1 MADKKFIV
9 AIGGTGM
16 RCLESFVHLCA
27 IGMFDN
33 EEIEILTLDTDQT
46 NGNKGRV
53 EQLIDAYNHVK
64 SNDTA
69 NIDGGTPNA
78 DTFFS
83 AKLNLYKF
91 FTDYS
96 QSTRSTY
103 ANLAELSTGDPQ
115 VARDNQ
121 ALSDLFLERD
131 TVQDFKLDHGYRAQ
145 THLGSHL
152 MYHGIVEAARKL
164 RAGDENVKE
173 EEKSFGK
180 FLLKLLGA
188 SENARVF
195 VFGSVFGGTGASSI
209 PIIPVAFRDA
219 ISVLDGHSTLD
230 LTKVKFGS
238 TLLTEYFRFHKPSQ
252 AERDTEHIIADSDFF
267 AINSQAALQF
277 YQGDPTVKMCYRRL
291 YHVGWPLESKSL
303 DNKEDNT
310 TKTETGG
317 ANQKNNCHVVELLCA
332 CAAYD
337 FFNQDDDVLNNAK
350 ATYLYRSAPF
360 DGNHFSFSGAD
371 FLGTDGARLETK
383 LGAFFSFALII
394 LGIQGGS
401 RNSQGTK
408 GLVERLQKHNIHDYD
423 NISLEQLK
431 EIDKYLQMFG
441 YYFANNGKL
450 ALGWIYQI
458 YDSIKPGRFIFKSE
472 AFETRPNAI
481 TQVDPGD
488 IFEDQRHT
496 WNRSVISF
504 GSTARYETF
513 IKGLTNNHET
523 EPRKEQKANTLKE
536 KLLAHMYNA
545 IKKAQKS

>member
-53 EQLIDAYNHVK
+53 EQLIDVYNHVK
-64 SNDTA
+64 SNDLK

-103 ANLAELSTGDPQ
+103 ANLAKLSTGDPEA
-115 VARDNQ
+115 ARDNQ
-121 ALSDLFLERD
+121 ALSDLFLEKD

-164 RAGDENVKE
+164 RTGDENLKE
-173 EEKSFGK
+173 EEKSFGV
-180 FLLKLLGA
+180 FLHKLLAA

-219 ISVLDGHSTLD
+219 ISVLDRHSTID
-230 LTKVKFGS
+230 LKKVKFGS
-238 TLLTEYFRFHKPSQ
+238 TLLTEYFRFHKPSEV
-252 AERDTEHIIADSDFF
+252 ERQSEHIIADSDFF

-291 YHVGWPLESKSL
+291 YHVGWPLQSKAL
-303 DNKEDNT
+303 NEEDAT
-310 TKTETGG
+310 ATKTLTGG
-317 ANQKNNCHVVELLCA
+317 ANQKNDCHVVELLCA

-337 FFNQDDDVLNNAK
+337 FFSLTDSAMSNAK

-360 DGNHFSFSGAD
+360 EGNNFNFSGAD
-371 FLGTDGARLETK
+371 FLGTDGNKFEMK
-383 LGAFFSFALII
+383 LGAFFSFAHII
-394 LGIQGGS
+394 LGRQGGAKTCE
-401 RNSQGTK
+401 GTK
-408 GLVERLQKHNIHDYD
+408 GLVQRLNDHKITTYNDIALD
-423 NISLEQLK
+423 QLK
-431 EIDKYLQMFG
+431 EIDRYFQLFA
-441 YYFANNGKL
+441 YYFENNANL
-450 ALGWIYQI
+450 SLGWIYQI
-458 YDSIKPGRFIFKSE
+458 YKSITPGKFIFKSS
-472 AFETRPNAI
+472 AFETKPSSIVN
-481 TQVDPGD
+481 VDPGD
-488 IFEDQRHT
+488 VFEDSRHT
-496 WNRSVISF
+496 WDKPILIGN
-504 GSTARYETF
+504 RYETF
-513 IKGLTNNHET
+513 IKGMTDNTASL
-523 EPRKEQKANTLKE
+523 PKPEQKANTLKE

-545 IKKAQKS
+545 IKIAQKSQE

>member
-1 MADKKFIV
+1 MADKKFVV

-64 SNDTA
+64 SNDPGS
-69 NIDGGTPNA
+69 IDGGTPNA

-83 AKLNLYKF
+83 AKLNLHKF

-103 ANLAELSTGDPQ
+103 ANLAKLSEGNPED
-115 VARDNQ
+115 ARDNQ
-121 ALSDLFLERD
+121 ALSDLFLEKE

-164 RAGDENVKE
+164 RAGDANLKD
-173 EEKSFGK
+173 EEKSFGQ
-180 FLLKLLGA
+180 FLDKLLAA

-219 ISVLDGHSTLD
+219 ILVRDGHSTLD
-230 LTKVKFGS
+230 LKKVKFGS

-252 AERDTEHIIADSDFF
+252 AEKNKEHIIADSDFF

-291 YHVGWPLESKSL
+291 YHVGWPLQSKALNEEDESAV
-303 DNKEDNT
+303 
-310 TKTETGG
+310 KTETGG
-317 ANQKNNCHVVELLCA
+317 ANQKNDCHVVELLCA

-337 FFNQDDDVLNNAK
+337 FFALDENLMNNAK
-350 ATYLYRSAPF
+350 ATYLYRSAPYE
-360 DGNHFSFSGAD
+360 GNHFSFSGAD
-371 FLGTDGARLETK
+371 FLGNDGNKFEMK
-383 LGAFFSFALII
+383 LGAFFSFAHII
-394 LGIQGGS
+394 LGRQGGARTS
-401 RNSQGTK
+401 EGTN
-408 GLVERLQKHNIHDYD
+408 GLVKRLSEHNITDYD
-423 NISLEQLK
+423 KIALEQLK
-431 EIDKYLQMFG
+431 EIDKYFQMFA
-441 YYFANNGKL
+441 YYFEGNVDLK
-450 ALGWIYQI
+450 LGWIFQI
-458 YDSIKPGRFIFKSE
+458 YHSITPGKFIFKSG
-472 AFETRPNAI
+472 AFDEKPSSI
-481 TQVDPGD
+481 SSVDPGD
-488 IFEDQRHT
+488 IFEDSRYT
-496 WNRSVISF
+496 WTKSFISNR
-504 GSTARYETF
+504 YDTF
-513 IKGLTNNHET
+513 IKGLTGNHASL
-523 EPRKEQKANTLKE
+523 PRKEQKANTLKE

-545 IKKAQKS
+545 IMIAQKSKE